1 LTLLVIGAAFF
12 AIGLTLT
19 LGENCVDGCERLGF
33 ILAFAGA
40 PVSGLLTAVGAM
52 TAPDGTLAVA
62 YPLDVTV
69 WLLLGGLLTRVG
81 GAALQARWWRWLGV
95 LVALALVYGLL
106 LSLLVE
112 RA

>member
-1 LTLLVIGAAFF
+1 
-12 AIGLTLT
+12 
-19 LGENCVDGCERLGF
+19 
-33 ILAFAGA
+33 
-40 PVSGLLTAVGAM
+40 M

-81 GAALQARWWRWLGV
+81 GAALQPRWWRSLAV
-95 LVALALVYGLL
+95 FVTVALVYGLL